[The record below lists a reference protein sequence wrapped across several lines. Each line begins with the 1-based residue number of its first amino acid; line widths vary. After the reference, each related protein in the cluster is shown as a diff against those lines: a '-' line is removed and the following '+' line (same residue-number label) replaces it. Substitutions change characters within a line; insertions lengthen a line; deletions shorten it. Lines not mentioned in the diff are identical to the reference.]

1 MRSVSDDEF
10 WFDSD
15 AMADPWRP
23 PHAAEAAWMQDQL
36 RELACK
42 IAGRISAR
50 GQECLV
56 NGHEPS
62 AMAELFADWQLAY
75 LHALRR
81 VHEAAEALAAEAALM
96 GGGMGATY
104 GHLGSAWGISK
115 QAARKKWP
123 GAVDDGSGQPE
134 KITVERYG
142 GVAEITYLPDRC
154 AWGWTAHG
162 DDGTH
167 REAEEVYTVRWI
179 AMSAAE
185 DFLRDHAVP
194 WGASM
199 FRMRL
204 ANRRIAGAGMTTP
217 GRRSRAAT
225 RDGGSLGGAVQGTDP
240 SFGSGSQMAPK
251 SAPETQKG
259 PDPQSGSGP

>member
-1 MRSVSDDEF
+1 MTTTVVPMRSVSDDEF

-154 AWGWTAHG
+154 AWGWAAHG
-162 DDGTH
+162 DDGTY
-167 REAEEVYTVRWI
+167 REAEEAYTVRWI

-194 WGASM
+194 WEGVDVPHA
-199 FRMRL
+199 
-204 ANRRIAGAGMTTP
+204 
-217 GRRSRAAT
+217 
-225 RDGGSLGGAVQGTDP
+225 LGDP
-240 SFGSGSQMAPK
+240 KDCWCWDDDVWA
-251 SAPETQKG
+251 
-259 PDPQSGSGP
+259 